1 MNKINLRNDDLEV
14 FLHVVDRN
22 NFSAAARD
30 LQILPKMV
38 SKQIARLETALG
50 TTLLKET
57 PVIYVLQTR
66 AEL

>member
-38 SKQIARLETALG
+38 
-50 TTLLKET
+50 
-57 PVIYVLQTR
+57 
-66 AEL
+66 